1 MKVTLKVE
9 DLNAIFNACKSFVS
23 KGSLRPILSMIH
35 LSFSNGQ
42 CTAYAL
48 DGIKL
53 MSIVVPCND
62 DEEGMMNIP
71 IIKLPKEVFVIIK
84 DEEKDI
90 VFEFPGGKQII
101 RKCEGE
107 YLKEP
112 GNFFNDI
119 ETKQKQNFS
128 IGFKVKNLKDALN
141 GFKGDEVISIDFYG
155 EVNPC
160 IMKCE
165 NKKAL
170 VFPFK
175 LKRG

>member
-9 DLNAIFNACKSFVS
+9 YLNAIFNACKSFVS
-23 KGSLRPILSMIH
+23 KDSLRPILSMIH

-101 RKCEGE
+101 RKYEDE
-107 YLKEP
+107 YPKRPED
-112 GNFFNDI
+112 FFNNI
-119 ETKQKQNFS
+119 ESKQKQIFS
-128 IGFKVKNLKDALN
+128 IGFNVKNLKDALN
-141 GFKGDEVISIDFYG
+141 GFRGDERISIDFYG

-160 IMKCE
+160 IVKSE
-165 NKKAL
+165 NKKAM
-170 VFPFK
+170 VFPVK
-175 LKRG
+175 Q